1 MIDDKDIILV
11 PLLNEQTK
19 KSIYEIHCYYPGTLR
34 FDPIPQASHWQC

>member
-19 KSIYEIHCYYPGTLR
+19 KSIYEIHCYYRHATLR
-34 FDPIPQASHWQC
+34 PDSQASHWQC